1 MDKNKV
7 DIEGL
12 AKFLLTPQD
21 STKMPD
27 DIFATTLTL
36 SFIGMVARPSNIDT
50 ELLQKCCD
58 AFNSNRGKT
67 ETEIEAV
74 KEVIIKWRKDNET
87 KISLSKR

>member
-7 DIEGL
+7 DIDGL
-12 AKFLLTPQD
+12 TKFLLTPQD

-36 SFIGMVARPSNIDT
+36 SFIGMVARPNNIDT

-58 AFNSNRGKT
+58 AFNANRGKT
-67 ETEIEAV
+67 ETEIEVV
-74 KEVIIKWRKDNET
+74 KQVITKWRLEHK
-87 KISLSKR
+87 